1 MWLCL
6 WVRIWTTYSRSKWR
20 TLQWVWRNN
29 FTRTGRLFHKEL
41 EEWCMFSC
49 RLSGEGG
56 SVWTVII
63 IASGDQ
69 YGALHGCWAG
79 NTVTEEFQ
87 TQESMRQ
94 DCDAKM
100 NSVCVCV
107 CLPEWLDCHW
117 WLNQMICILAQ
128 TWFGLKVIIILFI
141 ITRCIQSR

>member
-1 MWLCL
+1 
-6 WVRIWTTYSRSKWR
+6 
-20 TLQWVWRNN
+20 
-29 FTRTGRLFHKEL
+29 
-41 EEWCMFSC
+41 MFSC

-56 SVWTVII
+56 SVSTVII

-107 CLPEWLDCHW
+107 RLPEWLDCH
-117 WLNQMICILAQ
+117 
-128 TWFGLKVIIILFI
+128 
-141 ITRCIQSR
+141 